1 MGLTFTRVNQVSP
14 GDEIKGSQL
23 KQMADAFNDRL
34 RSGIADPTYRIHHYF
49 LSAWRQ
55 IRSGEGL
62 TFPANSEFL
71 ESYMHVSPSQ
81 GSYPEPYFH
90 GEGGMNPGNVF
101 IQFVAGLP
109 ASVGILQDERRIN
122 IDVSNPSTLRGK
134 WELGKRQ
141 RGFYDP
147 ATEGFNAPAVQA
159 ADAYQS
165 IFGNSVNDKA
175 YGGFNQQGLVGSV
188 LAKTDADSLGRIGLN
203 AFVSEFRGSTGQRA
217 DNLDDIEAIAFDFQD
232 FITRQYQLAPNI
244 GSGGEAVYP
253 SFEATGSSISAG
265 SIGSSHA
272 VASGFVMGGALIEAE
287 HLTNSIRISIKY
299 DGAELRQVALSPDT
313 LEALEFFDLEE
324 AGTISVE
331 LLDDAEFDNPGGRIT
346 VECSELQQGK
356 PELDD
361 AYLLL
366 RLATTTGNV
375 ADDSTDAIGINYAQ
389 SKQVSDNYKA
399 CGCLIAENQVPAQV
413 VFGTNDNPVWDA
425 ARRRTREYIR
435 VITRESL
442 LGYEATADKSILY
455 FKRYKFVNGDR
466 YDMWDGIVD
475 AITSEPEQGEYSN
488 EWLTFFQFKGFNPS
502 ESSIWKP
509 SAYSDYWSMSE
520 RCQFAGA
527 ALENSEN
534 SQYEQHFQSAYAPE
548 SPTGYRYVGTTNPTG
563 FLNDDEKRSFYSSCP
578 IYQPDYEVESAESV
592 NVGGVEAVKVTYK
605 TRFQRSAT
613 APASVAFDI
622 GTWDIGQIND
632 DEYRTDENAIMSYIL
647 HAQLG
652 ASMVARKSGD
662 TATDW
667 QSFFGTDQP
676 HATIYP
682 HFFFTKLIPYPG
694 TGNGGVYE
702 SADARPVIDQLQQCE
717 VYLRCICEGYI
728 DGPGTVSYEC
738 DLNGSSLYDYTFE
751 NLCFEA
757 SGLTGISFLPV
768 SMNDG
773 TANAF
778 GPLPNTIMYAD
789 VFNQLA
795 RAVNLL
801 DKARVIIPFK
811 LFCKE
816 YFFEGST
823 DITPDWDAG
832 SCTAPPGSV
841 KAVWTGTG
849 PGATTLT
856 AETDWQE
863 CTQPG
868 GSGNPYSFQS
878 TVGSDIDPFTCGGS
892 GAYLLTTSAKVVEF
906 KFEPRDPLIE
916 NALSADIL
924 ELMRGGQG
932 GFLGYLN
939 TQQTTSELYE
949 VYTGGEAI
957 ECDSN
962 QLFHAGVGYNETL
975 ATDDSTQ
982 CALISSG
989 ALDPGGPAS
998 SGHYLIR
1005 WGGAADNFCN
1015 GGFARSKTLTAD
1027 PANTSFFVEVPLV

>member
-1 MGLTFTRVNQVSP
+1 
-14 GDEIKGSQL
+14 
-23 KQMADAFNDRL
+23 
-34 RSGIADPTYRIHHYF
+34 
-49 LSAWRQ
+49 
-55 IRSGEGL
+55 
-62 TFPANSEFL
+62 
-71 ESYMHVSPSQ
+71 
-81 GSYPEPYFH
+81 
-90 GEGGMNPGNVF
+90 MNPGNVF

-122 IDVSNPSTLRGK
+122 IDVSTPSTNRGR
-134 WELGKRQ
+134 WELAKRQ
-141 RGFYDP
+141 RGYYDP
-147 ATEGFNAPAVQA
+147 VTNQFNAPAVQA
-159 ADAYQS
+159 ADLYMQ
-165 IFGNSVNDKA
+165 IQGNSVNDKS
-175 YGGFNQQGLVGSV
+175 YGGFNQQGLTGSV
-188 LAKTDADSLGRIGLN
+188 LAKTDADSLDRIGLSP
-203 AFVSEFRGSTGQRA
+203 FISEFRGSTGQRA
-217 DNLDDIEAIAFDFQD
+217 DNLDDIEAIAFDFQH
-232 FITRQYQLAPNI
+232 FLSTQYQLAPNI

-253 SFEATGSSISAG
+253 KFEATGETIAAG
-265 SIGSSHA
+265 AIGSSHA
-272 VASGFVMGGALIEAE
+272 IASGFVMGGVLVEAE
-287 HLTNSIRISIKY
+287 GLTNTVEVAIKY
-299 DGAELRQVALSPDT
+299 GSETLTQVSLSPDN
-313 LEALEFFDLEE
+313 LSALQFFNLAD
-324 AGTISVE
+324 ADTVSVE
-331 LLDDAEFDNPGGRIT
+331 LLSEATFTDSNGRIT
-346 VECSELQQGK
+346 VECSEIQKNQ

-375 ADDSTDAIGINYAQ
+375 LDDSTDAIGINYAQ

-399 CGCLIAENQVPAQV
+399 YGCLISEHQVPEQV
-413 VFGTNDNPVWDA
+413 VFGVNDNPVWDA

-455 FKRYKFVNGDR
+455 FKRYKFIDGNQ

-475 AITSEPEQGEYSN
+475 AIASEPEQGEYSN

-534 SQYEQHFQSAYAPE
+534 SQYEDHFQSAYAPE
-548 SPTGYRYVGTTNPTG
+548 ASTGYRYVGTTNPTG
-563 FLNDDEKRSFYSSCP
+563 FLSDDEKRNFYSSCP
-578 IYQPDYEVESAESV
+578 IYQPDYEVESVVSD

-605 TRFQRSAT
+605 TRFRRSAT

-622 GTWDIGQIND
+622 GTWDIDQINE

-652 ASMVARKSGD
+652 ASMVARKAGD

-694 TGNGGVYE
+694 TGTGGVYE
-702 SADARPVIDQLQQCE
+702 SADARPVVDQLQQCE
-717 VYLRCICEGYI
+717 TYLRCICEGYI

-757 SGLTGISFLPV
+757 NGMTVISFLPQ
-768 SMNDG
+768 SISDNP
-773 TANAF
+773 NAC
-778 GPLPNTIMYAD
+778 GVLPNTIMYAD
-789 VFNQLA
+789 VFNQLG

-801 DKARVIIPFK
+801 DKARIIIPFK

-816 YFFEGST
+816 YFFEGSV

-832 SCTAPPGSV
+832 TCTAPPGSV

-849 PGATTLT
+849 PDATTLT

-878 TVGSDIDPFTCGGS
+878 TVESDIDPFTCGGS

-924 ELMRGGQG
+924 ALMRGGQG

-962 QLFHAGVGYNETL
+962 QLFNAGVGYNETL
-975 ATDDSTQ
+975 TTDDSTQ

-1005 WGGAADNFCN
+1005 WGAAADNFCN

>member
-1 MGLTFTRVNQVSP
+1 MGLEFTRVDAVAS

-55 IRSGEGL
+55 IRTGAG
-62 TFPANSEFL
+62 TVIPANSEFL
-71 ESYMHVSPSQ
+71 ESYMHVDPSL
-81 GSYPEPYFH
+81 GTYPEPYFN

-109 ASVGILQDERRIN
+109 SGLKQDETRIN
-122 IDVSNPSTLRGK
+122 IDVSTPSTNRGK
-134 WELGKRQ
+134 WELAKRQ

-147 ATEGFNAPAVQA
+147 VTEQFIAPAVQA
-159 ADAYQS
+159 ADLYKQIA
-165 IFGNSVNDKA
+165 GNTVNDKS
-175 YGGFNQQGLVGSV
+175 YGGFNTEGLTGSV
-188 LAKTDADSLGRIGLN
+188 LEKQPAQSLKRIGLN
-203 AFVSEFRGSTGQRA
+203 SFVTEFRGSTTQRIEWI
-217 DNLDDIEAIAFDFQD
+217 DDIEDIAFDFQD
-232 FITRQYQLAPNI
+232 FLSTQYQLAPNI
-244 GSGGEAVYP
+244 GSSGAAVYP
-253 SFEATGSSISAG
+253 SFESIGALISAG
-265 SIGSSHA
+265 PIGSSHG
-272 VASGFVMGGALIEAE
+272 VASGFVLGGALIEAE
-287 HLTNSIRISIKY
+287 GLANTIDIAIKY
-299 DGAELRQVALSPDT
+299 GGDTLRQVTLSPDN
-313 LEALEFFDLEE
+313 LSSLQFFNL
-324 AGTISVE
+324 ISDDAISIE
-331 LLDDAEFDNPGGRIT
+331 LLTDATFENSNGRIT
-346 VECSELQQGK
+346 VECSELQKGK

-361 AYLLL
+361 AYLLI
-366 RLATTTGNV
+366 RLATTTGSV
-375 ADDSTDAIGINYAQ
+375 TSGSTDTIGTNYAL
-389 SKQVSDNYKA
+389 SKQISDNYKSA
-399 CGCLIAENQVPAQV
+399 GCLLSNNQVPSQV
-413 VFGTNDNPVWDA
+413 VFGVNDNPIWDA

-442 LGYEATADKSILY
+442 LGYEASADKSILY
-455 FKRYKFVNGDR
+455 FKRYKFIDGDQ
-466 YDMWDGIVD
+466 YDIWDGIVN
-475 AITSEPEQGEYSN
+475 AIESEPDQGEYSN

-509 SAYSDYWSMSE
+509 SSYSDFWSMSE

-534 SQYEQHFQSAYAPE
+534 SQYENHFQSAYAPE
-548 SPTGYRYVGTTNPTG
+548 ASTGYRYVGTTNPTG
-563 FLNDDEKRSFYSSCP
+563 FLNDDEKRNFYSSCP

-605 TRFQRSAT
+605 TRFRRSAT

-622 GTWDIGQIND
+622 GTWDINQINN
-632 DEYRTDENAIMSYIL
+632 DEYRTDENAIMSYIM

-652 ASMVARKSGD
+652 ASMVARKPGD

-667 QSFFGTDQP
+667 QSFLGTDQP

-682 HFFFTKLIPYPG
+682 HFFFTKLIPFPG
-694 TGNGGVYE
+694 TGNDGVYE
-702 SADARPVIDQLQQCE
+702 SADARPIVDQLQQCE
-717 VYLRCICEGYI
+717 TYLRCICEGYI

-757 SGLTGISFLPV
+757 NGMTVISFLPQ
-768 SMNDG
+768 SISDNP
-773 TANAF
+773 NAC
-778 GPLPNTIMYAD
+778 GALPNTIMYAD
-789 VFNQLA
+789 VFNQLG

-801 DKARVIIPFK
+801 DKARIIIPFK

-816 YFFEGST
+816 YFFEGSV

-832 SCTAPPGSV
+832 TCTAPPGSV
-841 KAVWTGTG
+841 KAVYTGTG
-849 PGATTLT
+849 PDATTLT

-868 GSGNPYSFQS
+868 GSGNPYAFQS
-878 TVGSDIDPFTCGGS
+878 TVESDIDPFTCGGS

-924 ELMRGGQG
+924 ALMRGGQG

-962 QLFHAGVGYNETL
+962 QLFNAGVGYNETL
-975 ATDDSTQ
+975 TTNDSTQ

-989 ALDPGGPAS
+989 ALDPGGPAL

-1005 WGGAADNFCN
+1005 WGAAADNFCN

-1027 PANTSFFVEVPLV
+1027 PSNTSFFVEVPLV